1 MPLLCCTG
9 NAGNGKQAAAWGYM
23 NRFGDNIIS
32 PSDQRSGT
40 KYTGYRNLPVNECVN
55 GLV

>member
-1 MPLLCCTG
+1 MPSLCCTG